1 MKKTIALFILPICA
15 LLAVAAGTQISG
27 PVTTSRTARQL
38 LTNETAAA
46 MRAFLGVGTNAELYD
61 LSQSTNLGFE
71 GLSDAARQ
79 SITNAAS
86 KSASDATNAITVR
99 GVARGASTYIST
111 NGGIVEIGSRGDFA
125 SDENT
130 LGYIR
135 GIASRVINARRAN
148 FNDGTT
154 GRNPGIGYGAF
165 YLRDWNLARDG
176 MIDEIPLS
184 ESFNMIN
191 TWSNKFFAD
200 GALPDFVYADKSSIF
215 NGFSTN
221 GGKLMPSLD
230 VPSDFMHAIY
240 LDYIQRG
247 SADMFSNC
255 WIVASNAINFV
266 GWSNN
271 AYTPFTGVYVTNGL
285 VYTERA
291 TTLNKIAGGYWYGGF
306 GFHDG
311 IPKKGYDLWLSLLR
325 FRALNE
331 ASELCAVAGSIATAS
346 NLQFQASLVKSNLKT
361 YLWSSTNNFFFSATE
376 TNVIADPL
384 GSAYAVWLGAVDEQ
398 TAITIASNAA
408 ACSPGGV
415 LFPTKFC
422 ITNGAVMIPG
432 FGNYWQW
439 SPTALPGAGQNGTA
453 WQGFA
458 GIWNYAVGLYDPA
471 SASSNWVDFV
481 NFTRASTNEPFL
493 EFFGPQ
499 GAQVWGS
506 WGYMQGAQSLQ
517 YFNRLYPRSK
527 HPGVPPKSLAAGSVP
542 VAASALTGNLPAIGG
557 GSLTNLQTAERLHPR
572 ETNSPVDAAWQAK
585 LFPVP
590 PRMWR
595 TWSDHTTFPAAETL
609 TEDYVI
615 SQADWFNTNG
625 MKRAGFNILVAEEGW
640 QGPALNPDGTFTVT
654 NRFPNGMAHLASEL
668 SKRGFMPGIYTGLGP
683 NSGVTSCMGFQG
695 TCYTN
700 LVKHVQ
706 QFSDWGFK
714 FCYFDACTGWYP
726 WTEFPTGY
734 SPAPAADYNALYTE
748 RCNLVHEAVRRT
760 GKPMATYVVP
770 PGVTTVPSNPENVP
784 LRVNPAATS
793 RQCFFSVGWLDE
805 DFGLTW
811 DFVPTSD
818 VFVLSRFFIANW
830 DKWVHQNQ
838 PGTWAYPLTLSFSL
852 SGAGLY
858 YAPALMMMVPTAINT
873 TSSFARR
880 DTNNPPSTWYGDA
893 PLRPLTNL
901 LAAAIHQDPFVRPG
915 RVVETN
921 ATSAMFIREI
931 GPVPIRTNALLLA
944 NWDTSPKTWTINNS
958 LFGRMAS
965 EQMEYTSIFFLT
977 NVATSVNGEVQITVA
992 ASNSLWV
999 VACPHKM
1006 REAEFVIL
1014 PASGMIAGTLGGFYS
1029 LAAQSHAPWNARA
1042 GFWQANA
1049 SSLLTWEI
1057 ALPSW
1062 ANRYEFE
1069 LNATTLSTNVA
1080 WTNTHQVDFYGR
1092 NYRIQW
1098 SSANTATITNI
1109 PVLTTNLFTATIR
1122 GGAALPYTNAVGSR
1136 SLLLGFGASTN
1147 TSARAFIGP
1156 ITLRVSEE

>member
-1 MKKTIALFILPICA
+1 MKKLMSILGGLLVATAAQAVDAYLDLASLNCNPATNRIVEHQRLQPFPGNTVSNWSGAGGFVVISNVGVGDYNVWVKQRGQAGPIAFSFSITTNDSGTVFVHTNNLSVVNVGTYPKTGQAAWSIAASESRYAPKGA
-15 LLAVAAGTQISG
+15 GVAVAAGDN
-27 PVTTSRTARQL
+27 VT
-38 LTNETAAA
+38 
-46 MRAFLGVGTNAELYD
+46 
-61 LSQSTNLGFE
+61 
-71 GLSDAARQ
+71 
-79 SITNAAS
+79 
-86 KSASDATNAITVR
+86 AT
-99 GVARGASTYIST
+99 T
-111 NGGIVEIGSRGDFA
+111 NGTVVTI
-125 SDENT
+125 
-130 LGYIR
+130 
-135 GIASRVINARRAN
+135 
-148 FNDGTT
+148 
-154 GRNPGIGYGAF
+154 
-165 YLRDWNLARDG
+165 
-176 MIDEIPLS
+176 
-184 ESFNMIN
+184 
-191 TWSNKFFAD
+191 
-200 GALPDFVYADKSSIF
+200 
-215 NGFSTN
+215 
-221 GGKLMPSLD
+221 
-230 VPSDFMHAIY
+230 
-240 LDYIQRG
+240 
-247 SADMFSNC
+247 SAD
-255 WIVASNAINFV
+255 
-266 GWSNN
+266 
-271 AYTPFTGVYVTNGL
+271 
-285 VYTERA
+285 
-291 TTLNKIAGGYWYGGF
+291 
-306 GFHDG
+306 
-311 IPKKGYDLWLSLLR
+311 
-325 FRALNE
+325 
-331 ASELCAVAGSIATAS
+331 
-346 NLQFQASLVKSNLKT
+346 
-361 YLWSSTNNFFFSATE
+361 
-376 TNVIADPL
+376 
-384 GSAYAVWLGAVDEQ
+384 
-398 TAITIASNAA
+398 
-408 ACSPGGV
+408 PGGV
-415 LFPTKFC
+415 SVTGGQLAVPS
-422 ITNGAVMIPG
+422 TNAGVVTVTVSTNAVSELATNVTRFASRTLGDNLINNG
-432 FGNYWQW
+432 
-439 SPTALPGAGQNGTA
+439 NGTISA
-453 WQGFA
+453 YNRWQFDNILNGEQLNSWWINANGDAGFQYLTGKLA
-458 GIWNYAVGLYDPA
+458 G
-471 SASSNWVDFV
+471 ASSVPSAV
-481 NFTRASTNEPFL
+481 TN
-493 EFFGPQ
+493 Q
-499 GAQVWGS
+499 WQADAQT
-506 WGYMQGAQSLQ
+506 AALNATNK
-517 YFNRLYPRSK
+517 FK
-527 HPGVPPKSLAAGSVP
+527 ADLAAGTVP
-542 VAASALTGNLPAIGG
+542 VAASAVTGVGN
-557 GSLTNLQTAERLHPR
+557 GSGLTNIQSAEKLHPR

-595 TWSDHTTFPAAETL
+595 TWPDHTTYPAAETL
-609 TEDYVI
+609 TETYVI
-615 SQADWFNTNG
+615 AQADWFNTNG

-654 NRFPNGMAHLASEL
+654 NRFPSGMAYLAAEI

-734 SPAPAADYNALYTE
+734 SPAPTADYNALYTE

-770 PGVTTVPSNPENVP
+770 PGITTVPSNPENVP

-805 DFGLTW
+805 DFGLAW

-818 VFVLSRFFIANW
+818 VMVLSRFFIANW

-838 PGTWAYPLTLSFSL
+838 PGTWAYPLTLNFSL

-858 YAPALMMMVPTAINT
+858 HASALMMMVPTAINT
-873 TSSFARR
+873 TSSFMRR

-901 LAAAIHQDPFVRPG
+901 LAAAIHQDPYVRPG

-944 NWDTSPKTWTINNS
+944 NWDTSPKTWTVNNS
-958 LFGRMAS
+958 LFGRMAT

-977 NVATSVNGEVQITVA
+977 NVATSVNGEAQITVG

-999 VACPHKM
+999 IACPHKM
-1006 REAEFVIL
+1006 REAEFTLL

-1057 ALPSW
+1057 ALPAW

-1069 LNATTLSTNVA
+1069 LNATTLSTNVM
-1080 WTNTHQVDFYGR
+1080 WTNTHQVDFYGA

-1109 PVLTTNLFTATIR
+1109 PVLTTNLFTALIR

-1156 ITLRVSEE
+1156 LTLRVSEE